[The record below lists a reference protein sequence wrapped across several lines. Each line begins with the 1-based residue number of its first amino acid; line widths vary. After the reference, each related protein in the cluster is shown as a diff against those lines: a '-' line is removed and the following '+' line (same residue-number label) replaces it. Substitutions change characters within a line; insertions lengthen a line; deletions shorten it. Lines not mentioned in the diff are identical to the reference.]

1 MTENVSDKNINKVS
15 PPVLV
20 MGGEAVNPAILRQ
33 QETAFLHHD
42 LWRPFRVHPGRG
54 KVLHKF
60 FFTFVC
66 VSPESP
72 GVQWYDGAHRLS
84 GRVECVNF
92 FESCVRHI
100 ASHLQR
106 FQIKIQIQNNCA
118 QIYLV
123 ICTGK
128 LRCADSTIGSSF
140 PKSDLGD
147 DDVDGDFGSFWWWR
161 RDQLM
166 KC

>member
-1 MTENVSDKNINKVS
+1 MYTLAGGKVS
-15 PPVLV
+15 
-20 MGGEAVNPAILRQ
+20 
-33 QETAFLHHD
+33 
-42 LWRPFRVHPGRG
+42 
-54 KVLHKF
+54 HKF
-60 FFTFVC
+60 FCTFVC
-66 VSPESP
+66 RVLPESP

-106 FQIKIQIQNNCA
+106 FQIKIQNNCA
-118 QIYLV
+118 RIYLV

-147 DDVDGDFGSFWWWR
+147 DDVDGDFGSFW
-161 RDQLM
+161 
-166 KC
+166 